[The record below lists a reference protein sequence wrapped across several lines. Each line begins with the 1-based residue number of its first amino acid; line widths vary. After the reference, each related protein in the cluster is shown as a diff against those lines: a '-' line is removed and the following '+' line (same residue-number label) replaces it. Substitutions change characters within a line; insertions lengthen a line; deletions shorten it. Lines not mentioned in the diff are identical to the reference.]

1 MNIIDVFEA
10 VIKCEKVNRVHEAVL
25 YDFLVDCVGDGNV
38 LTELL
43 WDTERNNIKYFGCA
57 VCIDGIW
64 KVYNLIG
71 TGGVVIYIGMRPRL
85 AMKVG

>member
-1 MNIIDVFEA
+1 MDIMGVFEA
-10 VIKCEKVNRVHEAVL
+10 VVKGEKVDRRHEAVL

-38 LTELL
+38 LTEILYK
-43 WDTERNNIKYFGCA
+43 DKKVIYFGCA
-57 VCIDGIW
+57 VRIEGKW

-71 TGGVVIYIGMRPRL
+71 TGGVVVDIANRPYL

>member
-10 VIKCEKVNRVHEAVL
+10 VIKGEKVDRNHEAVL
-25 YDFLVDCVGDGNV
+25 YAFLVDCVGDGNV
-38 LTELL
+38 LTEILYK
-43 WDTERNNIKYFGCA
+43 EKKIVYFGCA
-57 VCIDGIW
+57 VRIDEKW

-71 TGGVVIYIGMRPRL
+71 TGGVVVYIANRPYL

>member
-1 MNIIDVFEA
+1 MDIIDVFES
-10 VIKCEKVNRVHEAVL
+10 VIKGEKVDRIHESVL

-38 LTELL
+38 LTEILYK
-43 WDTERNNIKYFGCA
+43 EKKIVYFGCA
-57 VCIDGIW
+57 VRIGGKW

-71 TGGVVIYIGMRPRL
+71 TGGVVVDIGNRPYL